1 MLLLQSTLLL
11 PLMVFCDM
19 ILCGLHD
26 CVKCCPHG
34 IVLCTAAC
42 IVSRVEWVLEGSS
55 RAGRASSLMQRAL
68 GPGRRDSAMDSAL
81 HLYRKLYNL
90 LYTNLMY
97 NPCTPALTADIQPIQ
112 LTLIVTGGLHTMQP
126 IQYTARIHYAGYTVY
141 STIHHPSGILRVNRH
156 FRDPLRH

>member
-1 MLLLQSTLLL
+1 MRLTRLRQMLPTRHCSVHCCLHR
-11 PLMVFCDM
+11 
-19 ILCGLHD
+19 IACG
-26 CVKCCPHG
+26 VGTGG
-34 IVLCTAAC
+34 IVTSWA
-42 IVSRVEWVLEGSS
+42 
-55 RAGRASSLMQRAL
+55 SLMQRAL

-141 STIHHPSGILRVNRH
+141 STIHHPSDDYTTVVSALTTVYS
-156 FRDPLRH
+156 